1 MVSKMLNKHT
11 RQLVVYFIGFIIMYP
26 MYSLRAGVGIQRPYA
41 YQPPQDTQQTTTYN
55 STSPFVPGDAIK
67 VSTFPDTT
75 SLLNQIFPI
84 TDRGLIE
91 LPIYGKVRVT
101 DMSKTELENF
111 LKEQF
116 RDYLRF
122 PYLQAK
128 PLVRVSVLGGVPR
141 SGFYY
146 FDPDYSLWELIYL
159 VGGATYEEGLKKMKW
174 ERSRKT
180 VSGNLIPYLQ
190 KGTSLKN
197 MGFRSGDQIW
207 VESPG
212 KPTFLE
218 RLKNTFSIL
227 TFATGVFTLY
237 YSYRLFLEGRTTR
250 ISVNSGN
257 TR

>member
-1 MVSKMLNKHT
+1 LTLQRQNWPLKKQVCIILIGLLVQLPFQSIRADIGIRRNYDLNQNNT
-11 RQLVVYFIGFIIMYP
+11 SQQGFGA
-26 MYSLRAGVGIQRPYA
+26 S
-41 YQPPQDTQQTTTYN
+41 
-55 STSPFVPGDAIK
+55 SPFVPGDAIK
-67 VSTFPDTT
+67 VSTFPDST
-75 SLLNQIFPI
+75 SFLNRIFPI
-84 TDRGLIE
+84 TDRGFIL
-91 LPIYGKVRVT
+91 LHIYVKVIVT

-122 PYLQAK
+122 PYLEAK

-174 ERSRKT
+174 ERNRKT

-190 KGTSLKN
+190 KGISLKN

-207 VESPG
+207 VESAG
-212 KPTFLE
+212 KPTFIE
-218 RLKNTFSIL
+218 KARNYFSIV
-227 TFATGVFTLY
+227 TFVAGIFTFY
-237 YSYRLFLEGRTTR
+237 YSYRLFLEGRQTR
-250 ISVNSGN
+250 INIGNS
-257 TR
+257 RLR